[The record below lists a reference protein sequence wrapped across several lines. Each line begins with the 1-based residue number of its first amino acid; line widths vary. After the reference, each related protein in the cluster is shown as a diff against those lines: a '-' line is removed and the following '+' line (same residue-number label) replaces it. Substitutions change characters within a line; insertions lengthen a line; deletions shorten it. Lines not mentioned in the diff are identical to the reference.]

1 MPTTAPTKDKVE
13 LLQGPRPL
21 MQKRARSELT
31 AITIT
36 VGTNDGQIS
45 FLVPQHEN
53 SV

>member
-1 MPTTAPTKDKVE
+1 MPTTALTKDKVE

-21 MQKRARSELT
+21 KQKSARNELT

-36 VGTNDGQIS
+36 VDTNDGHIS